1 MLAAKPKANAKAS
14 WAPAK
19 MSLTSVAKPCALA
32 DRKFAPNAKN
42 SCNRNPCA
50 KMCNS
55 RRMVARDPVKE
66 ESNATA
72 ARNRKILAN
81 KVSMPPWHKPKA
93 TGDPAETKFELIC
106 FTSNTCPFLSF
117 C

>member
-1 MLAAKPKANAKAS
+1 MLVAKPKANANPS

-32 DRKFAPNAKN
+32 DRKFAASVKN
-42 SCNRNPCA
+42 SCNRNPYA

-55 RRMVARDPVKE
+55 PRVVAKHPVKE

-72 ARNRKILAN
+72 ARSLKILAN
-81 KVSMPPWHKPKA
+81 KVSMPP
-93 TGDPAETKFELIC
+93 
-106 FTSNTCPFLSF
+106 
-117 C
+117 

>member
-1 MLAAKPKANAKAS
+1 MLAAKPKANANPS
-14 WAPAK
+14 WAPART
-19 MSLTSVAKPCALA
+19 SLTSVAKPCALA

-42 SCNRNPCA
+42 SCNRNPYA

-55 RRMVARDPVKE
+55 RRMVAKDPVKE

-81 KVSMPPWHKPKA
+81 KVSRPPCNKPKA
-93 TGDPAETKFELIC
+93 TGDPEETKFELIR
-106 FTSNTCPFLSF
+106 FT
-117 C
+117 